1 MYESDHSREV
11 GSTTSGQIVAITGLM
26 DWLPYGK
33 GLTTV
38 ALGALLAVFLGIVVA
53 VLLEN
58 RRRKRAKEID
68 PRFLDQPARRTD
80 FLWEERYG
88 GKDYE

>member
-1 MYESDHSREV
+1 MYETDRSRDV
-11 GSTTSGQIVAITGLM
+11 VNATTSEILAVAGLM

-33 GLTTV
+33 GLTAA
-38 ALGALLAVFLGIVVA
+38 ALGVLLAGFVGIVVWMWLA
-53 VLLEN
+53 K
-58 RRRKRAKEID
+58 RRRKRAREVD

-80 FLWEERYG
+80 FLWEDRYG

>member
-1 MYESDHSREV
+1 MNPQSS
-11 GSTTSGQIVAITGLM
+11 QILAIAGLI

-33 GLTTV
+33 ALTAV
-38 ALGALLAVFLGIVVA
+38 ALGALLVLFAALVVA
-53 VLLEN
+53 ALVGG
-58 RRRKRAKEID
+58 RRRRRAREVD

-80 FLWEERYG
+80 FLWEERYR

>member
-1 MYESDHSREV
+1 MAMRVIV
-11 GSTTSGQIVAITGLM
+11 GLI

-33 GLTTV
+33 GLTSV
-38 ALGALLAVFLGIVVA
+38 ALGALLVTFSALVA
-53 VLLEN
+53 AALVG
-58 RRRKRAKEID
+58 RRRRRRAREVD

>member
-1 MYESDHSREV
+1 VSPISSE
-11 GSTTSGQIVAITGLM
+11 ILAIAGLM
-26 DWLPYGK
+26 DWLPYAK
-33 GLTTV
+33 AVTAV
-38 ALGALLAVFLGIVVA
+38 ALGALVVTFLALVIAALVG
-53 VLLEN
+53 
-58 RRRKRAKEID
+58 RRRRRRAREVD

>member
-1 MYESDHSREV
+1 MSPIWNE
-11 GSTTSGQIVAITGLM
+11 ILAVAGLI
-26 DWLPYGK
+26 DWVPYGK
-33 GLTTV
+33 GLTAV
-38 ALGALLAVFLGIVVA
+38 ALGSLILTFSALVVA
-53 VLLEN
+53 ALVS
-58 RRRKRAKEID
+58 RRRRGRAREVD

>member
-1 MYESDHSREV
+1 VVSP
-11 GSTTSGQIVAITGLM
+11 TSSGILAIAGLM

-33 GLTTV
+33 TLTAV
-38 ALGALLAVFLGIVVA
+38 AFGALVVALLAIVVA
-53 VLLEN
+53 VSVG
-58 RRRKRAKEID
+58 RRRKRLAREID
-68 PRFLDQPARRTD
+68 PRFLDQPARPTD